1 MPTEDT
7 VVPVVETTT
16 SEPAAPVEWSG
27 DFDALTDD
35 IPWWKGVPETA
46 RTHFTSLREKAQ
58 EAEGRASYLD
68 KLFES
73 DDAVT
78 SVRAELATKE
88 AELASLKEALSAAE
102 TKHGEVEAR
111 YKSAAEQLAD
121 IEEERAFDRLKTTYP
136 DIFNDL
142 HYKDAEKKEI
152 DDSKGAWLKFAKLL
166 QAGIPEEEAAIM
178 ARAFLPTGANPAAG
192 APVQPAPPP
201 RTEREVEV
209 PLAVRAATPGGS
221 NPATTVRGD
230 ATESIEEAHARLAR
244 LAALEEGH
252 G

>member
-7 VVPVVETTT
+7 VVPAEGTTPI
-16 SEPAAPVEWSG
+16 EPAAPVEWSG

-102 TKHGEVEAR
+102 AKHGEVESR
-111 YKSAAEQLAD
+111 YKSVAEQLAD
-121 IEEERAFDRLKTTYP
+121 IEEERAFDRLKSTYP
-136 DIFNDL
+136 DIFNDI

-152 DDSKGAWLKFAKLL
+152 DDSKGAWLKFGKLL

-178 ARAFLPTGANPAAG
+178 ARAFLPAG
-192 APVQPAPPP
+192 ATTTPGQPAPPP
-201 RTEREVEV
+201 RTERAVEV

-230 ATESIEEAHARLAR
+230 TNESIEEAHARLAR
-244 LAALEEGH
+244 LAALEEGI